1 MLNQEQIQGNKEK
14 FISLVRTAGELN
26 EKKKDGLER
35 LLQWLETTDFY
46 N

>member
-26 EKKKDGLER
+26 EKKKGTNDER
-35 LLQWLETTDFY
+35 TNQ
-46 N
+46 